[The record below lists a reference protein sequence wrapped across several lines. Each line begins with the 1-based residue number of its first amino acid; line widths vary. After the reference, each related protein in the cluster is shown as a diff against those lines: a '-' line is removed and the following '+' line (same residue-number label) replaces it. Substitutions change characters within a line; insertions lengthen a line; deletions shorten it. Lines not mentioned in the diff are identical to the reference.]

1 MDVKLVTQKI
11 KAFREMRG
19 YSQEYMGVQLGMST
33 TSYQELE
40 DGKHKL
46 DVGRLDKIAEVLHVD
61 AWVFLQPG
69 PTVLIVRDNH
79 HNTNVGYNHVEHQ
92 QAVPQALMERL
103 LSAHE
108 ELIALTKRFVDNLDQ
123 KGK

>member
-1 MDVKLVTQKI
+1 MDVKLVTQRI

-33 TSYQELE
+33 TSHKLE

-61 AWVFLQPG
+61 AWSF
-69 PTVLIVRDNH
+69 
-79 HNTNVGYNHVEHQ
+79 YNP
-92 QAVPQALMERL
+92 APL
-103 LSAHE
+103 AHR
-108 ELIALTKRFVDNLDQ
+108 AR
-123 KGK
+123 